1 MSSEPAPRPAAP
13 PAGISLTGEE
23 RVMALLLILVVLSIV
38 SSRVGW
44 PPWLQFFLSVGAVI
58 PLAAFIGSATEALA
72 EKIGGRAGGL
82 LNATFGNAPDLLV
95 GVFGVQRGLIPLVKA
110 TLVGAL
116 ISNSA
121 LIMGICYIVAG
132 VLYRK
137 PRFDAGEAGH
147 HSVLMM
153 LTAAAI
159 IFPSVGALVLCGSV
173 TCAGTTQNHSIMEVS
188 VGISVVLLL
197 AYISYVLYAIFGLE
211 SIRDRSEGSDS
222 ELMHERALG
231 HGPTAW
237 PLWLS
242 IAVLAGS
249 TVLLIPVVDVLTAS
263 VEPVTRVLGWTQVF
277 VGMVIVANAG
287 NVAEGYAAI
296 RFAWTRGGDD
306 PSRGDSGLD
315 LALGIASA
323 SSIQIATFVA
333 PLIVLYSLTMHNM
346 SLVFSPVEL
355 AILGLLVIIFAY
367 IGHDG
372 ESNWLEGA
380 ELLALY
386 AMAAI
391 VFFVLP
397 GHVFG

>member
-1 MSSEPAPRPAAP
+1 MSTEPIREPAATHHRF
-13 PAGISLTGEE
+13 SLNGEE
-23 RVMALLLILVVLSIV
+23 RVMAVLLVLVPLTIV
-38 SSRVGW
+38 SARLGW
-44 PPWLQFFLSVGAVI
+44 PSAVQFFLSVGAVI
-58 PLAAFIGSATEALA
+58 PLAAFIGLATEALA
-72 EKIGGRAGGL
+72 DTIGGRAGGL

-121 LIMGICYIVAG
+121 LIMGICYAVSG

-137 PRFDAGEAGH
+137 PRFDRGEAGH

-153 LTAAAI
+153 LTVAAI
-159 IFPSVGALVLCGSV
+159 VFPSIGALVMCGARE
-173 TCAGTTQNHSIMEVS
+173 CAGQPQAHITMQVS
-188 VGISVVLLL
+188 VGIAVVLLL
-197 AYISYVLYAIFGLE
+197 AYASYVLFAIFGLE
-211 SIRDRSEGSDS
+211 SVRGQVDGRES
-222 ELMHERALG
+222 ELMYERAAEHDEG
-231 HGPTAW
+231 W
-237 PLWLS
+237 PVWLS
-242 IAVLAGS
+242 VVVLAGS
-249 TVLLIPVVDVLTAS
+249 TILLIPVVDILTGS

-296 RFAWTRGGDD
+296 RFAWTRGGED
-306 PSRGDSGLD
+306 PGNGDSGLD

-333 PLIVLYSLTMHNM
+333 PLIVLFSLTSHNL

-355 AILGLLVIIFAY
+355 AILALLVIVFAY
-367 IGHDG
+367 IGFDG

-380 ELLALY
+380 QLIALY

-397 GHVFG
+397 AYVFG